1 MLVQREKRQ
10 VRLCCEWRGRGTC
23 VVRSYIIQYVRQQR
37 EVLVRVWV
45 GEWCTEWMLLE
56 SETVRAGLG
65 NGRRGGG
72 KEMRR
77 GGRESGKRGGVK
89 VRPTCTGVCLR
100 QLTCKSLYSDSSY
113 HTDWPAGHS
122 AGSRTQA
129 CSCSTE
135 KWSPHER
142 IIYWGI
148 QRQSLG
154 LKWHPIP

>member
-1 MLVQREKRQ
+1 
-10 VRLCCEWRGRGTC
+10 
-23 VVRSYIIQYVRQQR
+23 
-37 EVLVRVWV
+37 
-45 GEWCTEWMLLE
+45 MLLE

-72 KEMRR
+72 KEMRKR
-77 GGRESGKRGGVK
+77 GGGRRRREEGKRGGVK

-129 CSCSTE
+129 CSCSIE
-135 KWSPHER
+135 KLSPHER
-142 IIYWGI
+142 IIY
-148 QRQSLG
+148 
-154 LKWHPIP
+154 